1 MRFGVPRPI
10 SPEDDFDNFSGGKE
24 VLDRWL
30 KTRAIKNEGKATR
43 TYAVCLD
50 KRLVGFYSLAAGST
64 SRELV
69 IGSIRRNMP
78 EPIPVMLIARLAV
91 DVKFQGLGIGMGL
104 LRDALLRTAQAAS
117 IIGIRAVVANALNDD
132 AARFYRHFGFR
143 DSPVN
148 PLLLLLP
155 MSEIESHICKTCE

>member
-1 MRFGVPRPI
+1 MSLKAPRPI
-10 SPEDDFDNFSGGKE
+10 SSTDNLGSFCCGE
-24 VLDRWL
+24 AELDYWL
-30 KTRAIKNEGKATR
+30 KTRAIKNEVKASR
-43 TYAVCLD
+43 TYALCLD
-50 KRLVGFYSLAAGST
+50 KRLVGFYSLAAGSI

-69 IGSIRRNMP
+69 TGSIRRNMP

-117 IIGIRAVVANALNDD
+117 IIVIRAVIDNALNDD

-143 DSPVN
+143 DSPVT